1 MDDRRHA
8 RSGAEPARDPAM
20 SRGRIRLRL
29 TGLALGGIGA
39 TAVLVAALLGSGA
52 GADLAGFVAA
62 LGGPGSAGPGGAS
75 SGGGSS
81 PPSASPTAAPTPVP
95 TAGPTPTPTPTPT
108 FAPTPTP
115 SPTPVLVPD
124 PLTGRPVAPAL
135 AARHPIAVMVD
146 DLRPARPQSGF
157 GAAGIVWQAP
167 AEGGIPRYM
176 LLFGADDPPAVG
188 PVRSARHYFV
198 AWAAEWQAV
207 YVHVGGSP
215 QALALLRQ
223 SGRGQLVYDADEFRY
238 GGRYLWRIDERSP
251 PHNVY
256 TDGEH
261 LRALAKVVGAKD
273 EVRRPV
279 WRFEPDAPIAD
290 RPVGGTI
297 EVPYP
302 ANRVRYAYDRL
313 TNTYRRSVTGERN
326 QVDAATGEVVA
337 PKNVVVLFVRFA
349 PLDDGS
355 TKHRL
360 EAQVTGSGVAYVAT
374 NGTVTKG
381 TWRKRRI
388 DAPVE
393 LLDRAGRP
401 IPLTVGQTFVQ
412 VVPTGTP
419 VRFVSGSPAPPRPR
433 AVGIPIAT

>member
-1 MDDRRHA
+1 MR
-8 RSGAEPARDPAM
+8 PP
-20 SRGRIRLRL
+20 RGRSVPPRRPPIRPELRPDRARVRGRRAARL
-29 TGLALGGIGA
+29 LGRALHRLLGLALDGVPSIQVDWALYGPKLA
-39 TAVLVAALLGSGA
+39 QVA
-52 GADLAGFVAA
+52 
-62 LGGPGSAGPGGAS
+62 
-75 SGGGSS
+75 
-81 PPSASPTAAPTPVP
+81 
-95 TAGPTPTPTPTPT
+95 
-108 FAPTPTP
+108 
-115 SPTPVLVPD
+115 
-124 PLTGRPVAPAL
+124 
-135 AARHPIAVMVD
+135 
-146 DLRPARPQSGF
+146 
-157 GAAGIVWQAP
+157 
-167 AEGGIPRYM
+167 

-215 QALALLRQ
+215 QALDLLRR

-273 EVRRPV
+273 EPRRPV

-313 TNTYRRSVTGERN
+313 TNTYRRSVTGERS

-388 DAPVE
+388 DAPLE
-393 LLDRAGRP
+393 LLDRSGRP

-419 VRFVSGSPAPPRPR
+419 VRFVPGSPAPPRPR
-433 AVGIPIAT
+433 AVGSPIAT